1 MINKDYLIT
10 RHARERMRERDIT
23 LKDVES
29 AIEDPEISYKGRL
42 GEMNAVKELC
52 DNKKIR
58 VVYRIKGKKIIIITA
73 IWKK

>member
-1 MINKDYLIT
+1 
-10 RHARERMRERDIT
+10 MRERDIT